1 MNKAYTRIVWHN
13 EPNITTP
20 LNETNLNK
28 MDSALDTIDDRVVS
42 FDTTKADQSDLLQSL
57 KTVAY
62 NDTTG
67 VFTFTFWN
75 GNTVTVDL
83 NIEKIPVSFSM
94 SPQGV
99 ITMTTADGTQYTADV
114 ASLIKTYSFT
124 DSSEIDFTVTTDASG
139 NKTVTASLVAGS
151 ITGDKLQP
159 NYLADC
165 TSAKND
171 AETAAGNASSS
182 AVASAGSSQDSE
194 AWAVGTRNGTPV
206 SSTDPT
212 YENNAKYWAEHGSAS
227 FAGLTDTNFTNL
239 QNGQIPKYNSTTHKW
254 DNKEDAGG
262 LLPHFKVHSEHG
274 SVVTVTYPDG
284 VTTVTA
290 TETSSGLYECDVT
303 EFGTYTIDAVLSG
316 DDAQV
321 HQAVDAVKIYDIYD
335 EHYSY
340 AINVYAPS
348 GSTILVTASGESY
361 SGTGAGSTAVV
372 FAVHQA
378 STTYTVQVTIDGQ
391 SKTDTITSAASTGGS
406 GSVTIDFGTINVTYD
421 DEFRG
426 ETVTCTLS
434 GTTITK
440 TAPSSGNSMA
450 FYPPTTGTWV
460 IASGG
465 HSVNAVV
472 SSLSTAVSVSLQSTI
487 QQTVTIYSA
496 KEDTISYVDIDG
508 DTQTI
513 TFDTDATSK
522 QVTIEIEPEGSSITF
537 TSGVAK
543 DPSDLSNYY
552 FKTVTITSN
561 TTEVYL
567 MSDNALYWWG
577 YISDDAEFVT
587 NTNGWTAS
595 TLNKSLSTPNV
606 NTNNLTTTSSSNT
619 VGGGIGTKETV
630 SVTKFVTVVR
640 KTGTSTSYIC
650 VTNNGKSMN
659 DTSYM
664 SITNTTDNVIEFTP
678 SVVTN
683 IRPYYSARNG
693 DSFIISALWYE

>member
-1 MNKAYTRIVWHN
+1 MQTN
-13 EPNITTP
+13 
-20 LNETNLNK
+20 NLNVTPNGVMPRVNVSQYDNDREVHFLLFDGSSSYTPPTGAEIRVEGTK
-28 MDSALDTIDDRVVS
+28 KDGNGFSYECTYSGNNVTVTIKSQMTVFAGDVPCELRISKGNLDIGTLNFILGVEESALPSDIPISDTEIP
-42 FDTTKADQSDLLQSL
+42 AI
-57 KTVAY
+57 
-62 NDTTG
+62 
-67 VFTFTFWN
+67 
-75 GNTVTVDL
+75 
-83 NIEKIPVSFSM
+83 IELARSE
-94 SPQGV
+94 
-99 ITMTTADGTQYTADV
+99 QY
-114 ASLIKTYSFT
+114 
-124 DSSEIDFTVTTDASG
+124 E
-139 NKTVTASLVAGS
+139 
-151 ITGDKLQP
+151 
-159 NYLADC
+159 
-165 TSAKND
+165 
-171 AETAAGNASSS
+171 
-182 AVASAGSSQDSE
+182 SE
-194 AWAVGTRNGTPV
+194 AWAQGTKNGVPV
-206 SSTDPT
+206 SGDDPQ
-212 YENNAKYWAEHGSAS
+212 YHNNAKYWAEHSQGGS
-227 FAGLTDTNFTNL
+227 FANL
-239 QNGQIPKYNSTTHKW
+239 SDVDVDNPLNGQVPVYNSSTEKW
-254 DNKEDAGG
+254 ENQNAPSGG
-262 LLPHFKVHSEHG
+262 LMPHFKVHSEHG

-406 GSVTIDFGTINVTYD
+406 ENVTIDFGTINVSFD
-421 DEFRG
+421 DAFRG

-472 SSLSTAVSVSLQSTI
+472 SSLATAVSVSLQSTI

-508 DTQTI
+508 ATQTI
-513 TFDTDATSK
+513 TFASGETSK
-522 QVTIEIEPEGSSITF
+522 QVAIEIEPSGSSITF

-543 DPSDLSNYY
+543 DPSDLTADYS
-552 FKTVTITSN
+552 KTVTITSN

-567 MSDNALYWWG
+567 MPDGVTILYWYG
-577 YISDDAEFVT
+577 YVSSD
-587 NTNGWTAS
+587 
-595 TLNKSLSTPNV
+595 LQNV
-606 NTNNLTTTSSSNT
+606 NTSNGWSVNNYAFATPTYNTNDISNTSSSSGNGT
-619 VGGGIGTKETV
+619 LCGVGTSSARAVTKVTAILTGQGTKVLNYYGYLNVLTAKNINQLTV
-630 SVTKFVTVVR
+630 NIGVDSNTMDK
-640 KTGTSTSYIC
+640 YE
-650 VTNNGKSMN
+650 
-659 DTSYM
+659 
-664 SITNTTDNVIEFTP
+664 ITNSGTY
-678 SVVTN
+678 N
-683 IRPYYSARNG
+683 ILVYGSKGAGNK
-693 DSFIISALWYE
+693 IHALWYE

>member
-1 MNKAYTRIVWHN
+1 MQTNNLQIAPSGIMPRVNVSQYDNDREVHFLLFDGSSIYTPPTGAEI
-13 EPNITTP
+13 
-20 LNETNLNK
+20 
-28 MDSALDTIDDRVVS
+28 RVEG
-42 FDTTKADQSDLLQSL
+42 TKKD
-57 KTVAY
+57 
-62 NDTTG
+62 G
-67 VFTFTFWN
+67 N
-75 GNTVTVDL
+75 GFSYECTYSGNNVTVTIKSQMTVFAGDVLCELRISKGDL
-83 NIEKIPVSFSM
+83 DIGTLNFIL
-94 SPQGV
+94 GV
-99 ITMTTADGTQYTADV
+99 EEGA
-114 ASLIKTYSFT
+114 
-124 DSSEIDFTVTTDASG
+124 
-139 NKTVTASLVAGS
+139 
-151 ITGDKLQP
+151 
-159 NYLADC
+159 LADDIPISD
-165 TSAKND
+165 TEIPAIIELAKG
-171 AETAAGNASSS
+171 EQFNA
-182 AVASAGSSQDSE
+182 E
-194 AWAVGTRNGTPV
+194 AWAQGTKDGVPV
-206 SSTDPT
+206 TSSDPQ
-212 YENNAKYWAEHGSAS
+212 YHNNAKYWAEHSQGGN
-227 FAGLTDTNFTNL
+227 FANLADVDLDNL
-239 QNGQIPKYNSTTHKW
+239 QNGQVPKYNSSTQKWENADDAGGVTTFDALTDVDIDTPLNGQVPVYNSSTEKW
-254 DNKEDAGG
+254 ENQNAPSGG

-406 GSVTIDFGTINVTYD
+406 GNVTIDFGTINVTYD

-508 DTQTI
+508 ATQTI
-513 TFDTDATSK
+513 TFASGESSK
-522 QVTIEIEPEGSSITF
+522 QVTIEIEPSGSAITF

-543 DPSDLSNYY
+543 DPSNLSNYY
-552 FKTVTITSN
+552 SKTVTITSN

-567 MSDNALYWWG
+567 MPDNALYWWG
-577 YISDDAEFVT
+577 YIDNNCDALSTGNGWSISIGAYEFVDPT
-587 NTNGWTAS
+587 FNSNNIQVTGSAGKVQGVGNKTA
-595 TLNKSLSTPNV
+595 LSITKIHSIANQ
-606 NTNNLTTTSSSNT
+606 TSS
-619 VGGGIGTKETV
+619 
-630 SVTKFVTVVR
+630 
-640 KTGTSTSYIC
+640 
-650 VTNNGKSMN
+650 
-659 DTSYM
+659 DTSYGLYVLVAGNKT
-664 SITNTTDNVIEFTP
+664 ITGGNTLNFNTP
-678 SVVTN
+678 NTMQYKSAN
-683 IRPYYSARNG
+683 ITGSYVSAHRIDARSG
-693 DSFIISALWYE
+693 YFYALWYE

>member
-1 MNKAYTRIVWHN
+1 MQTNNLQIAPSGIMPRVNVSQYDNGREIHFLLFDGSSSYTPPTGAEI
-13 EPNITTP
+13 
-20 LNETNLNK
+20 
-28 MDSALDTIDDRVVS
+28 RVEG
-42 FDTTKADQSDLLQSL
+42 TKKD
-57 KTVAY
+57 
-62 NDTTG
+62 G
-67 VFTFTFWN
+67 N
-75 GNTVTVDL
+75 GFSYECTYSGNNVTVTIKSQMTVFAGDVLCELRISKGDL
-83 NIEKIPVSFSM
+83 DIGTLNFIL
-94 SPQGV
+94 GV
-99 ITMTTADGTQYTADV
+99 EEGA
-114 ASLIKTYSFT
+114 
-124 DSSEIDFTVTTDASG
+124 
-139 NKTVTASLVAGS
+139 
-151 ITGDKLQP
+151 
-159 NYLADC
+159 LADDVPISD
-165 TSAKND
+165 TEIPAIIELAKGEQYQ
-171 AETAAGNASSS
+171 A
-182 AVASAGSSQDSE
+182 E
-194 AWAVGTRNGTPV
+194 AWAQGTKNGVPV
-206 SSTDPT
+206 ASSDPQ
-212 YENNAKYWAEHGSAS
+212 YHNNAKYWAEHSQGGS
-227 FAGLTDTNFTNL
+227 FANLADVDLDNL
-239 QNGQIPKYNSTTHKW
+239 QNGQVPKYNSSTQKWENADDAGGVTTFDALTDVDVDNPLNGQVPVYNSSTEKW
-254 DNKEDAGG
+254 ENQNAPSGG

-361 SGTGAGSTAVV
+361 SGTGTGSTAVV